1 METLYAKLEDR
12 DFRKLVR
19 GEMAVVEGRCNGTA
33 VAVHLILADFGFPRM
48 LAYIDEAINDRDR
61 RGG

>member
-19 GEMAVVEGRCNGTA
+19 GETITVGDTA
-33 VAVHLILADFGFPRM
+33 KVAVIHLILADIGFPRM